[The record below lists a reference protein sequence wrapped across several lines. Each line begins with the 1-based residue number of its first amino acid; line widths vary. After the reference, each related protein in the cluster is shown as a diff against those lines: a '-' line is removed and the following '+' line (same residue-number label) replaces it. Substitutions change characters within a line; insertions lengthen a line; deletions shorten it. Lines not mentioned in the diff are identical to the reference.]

1 MKNIELVVPKL
12 EDYYYEKKL
21 EEDPKTMGYN
31 AGYDV
36 CYDGYHYETGCID
49 FPKNKWKECYENR
62 IKENKYFA
70 YIKDNDINDYIG
82 YVNYQYNKSENI
94 YECGVLIEY
103 KYRGKG
109 YSKEALKLLV
119 LEARKN
125 NIDYLYDTFEIDRG
139 NTLNVFKSIG
149 FEVVNEKTWKKFG
162 KEVKGVTVRIDTSV
176 VKEKISIKKLNNEE
190 SLTNNIQ
197 EHFIIKYENQEIGF
211 VKIYKFN
218 NDINLK
224 YLNEYKNI
232 YEFEIFIEDK
242 KYLSEEYSKTIIEY
256 ISDYIYIEYNVDSI
270 VVRTLKNNQ
279 KIIKYYEKCNYKKI
293 YEYSRLDTINTKED
307 IVVMFNYIDK
317 WKFAIDNDELIEL
330 VLNGKKTATTSNYDK
345 SELPI
350 IGSKSIIRFDNDT
363 NACIVKTVDYK
374 IMKFS
379 QMTEELAKL
388 EGEGDLSLEY
398 WKNVHYEFFKS
409 YNKNFDD
416 DTKVVFEIFE
426 VAYKRR

>member
-1 MKNIELVVPKL
+1 MVEIMKNIELVVPKL

-62 IKENKYFA
+62 IKENKYFS

-149 FEVVNEKTWKKFG
+149 F
-162 KEVKGVTVRIDTSV
+162 
-176 VKEKISIKKLNNEE
+176 
-190 SLTNNIQ
+190 
-197 EHFIIKYENQEIGF
+197 
-211 VKIYKFN
+211 
-218 NDINLK
+218 
-224 YLNEYKNI
+224 
-232 YEFEIFIEDK
+232 
-242 KYLSEEYSKTIIEY
+242 
-256 ISDYIYIEYNVDSI
+256 
-270 VVRTLKNNQ
+270 
-279 KIIKYYEKCNYKKI
+279 
-293 YEYSRLDTINTKED
+293 
-307 IVVMFNYIDK
+307 
-317 WKFAIDNDELIEL
+317 
-330 VLNGKKTATTSNYDK
+330 
-345 SELPI
+345 
-350 IGSKSIIRFDNDT
+350 
-363 NACIVKTVDYK
+363 
-374 IMKFS
+374 
-379 QMTEELAKL
+379 
-388 EGEGDLSLEY
+388 
-398 WKNVHYEFFKS
+398 
-409 YNKNFDD
+409 
-416 DTKVVFEIFE
+416 
-426 VAYKRR
+426 